1 MIFNT
6 PVSTVEYPKISEWL
20 TQVEK
25 EMHVTLAQHLTAA
38 VRDIRQFKEGV
49 INQSAFI
56 SWCDMYEAQI
66 VVLAAQIMWSED
78 VEAALQ
84 AVSTAGDNSLA
95 PVQRVLG
102 QVESTL
108 TVLANSVLQ
117 EQPALRRRKLEHL
130 INEFVHKRTVTRR
143 LIASK
148 VTHPKAVEWLCQM
161 RFYFDPKQ
169 TDTLKQLSIYMANA
183 KFQYGFEYLGVQDRA
198 DSYHRCYLTMTQ
210 ALESR
215 LGVSLSGPAG
225 TGKTESVKAL
235 GHQLGRFV
243 LVFNCDETF
252 DFQAMGRIFVGLCQV
267 IFASTN
273 RIQSFQLIIFSIL
286 GRSLGL
292 LR

>member
-6 PVSTVEYPKISEWL
+6 PVSTVEYPKINEWL

-25 EMHVTLAQHLTAA
+25 EMRVTLAQRLAEA
-38 VRDIRQFKEGV
+38 VKDIRQFKDV
-49 INQSAFI
+49 HIDQTAFMK
-56 SWCDMYEAQI
+56 WCDKYEAQI
-66 VVLAAQIMWSED
+66 VVLAAQILWSED
-78 VEAALQ
+78 VEGALQ
-84 AVSTAGDNSLA
+84 SIFSAGDGKLD
-95 PVQRVLG
+95 PLERVLV

-108 TVLANSVLQ
+108 TVLADSVLQ

-143 LIASK
+143 LIHSK
-148 VTHPKAVEWLCQM
+148 IQHPKAFDWLCQM

-169 TDTLKQLSIYMANA
+169 TDTLKQLSIHMANA
-183 KFQYGFEYLGVQDRA
+183 RFQYGFEYLGVQDRLVQTPLT
-198 DSYHRCYLTMTQ
+198 DRCYLTMTQ

-215 LGVSLSGPAG
+215 LGGSPFGPAG

-235 GHQLGRFV
+235 GQQLGRFV

-267 IFASTN
+267 FYWVFLHFYIDNLYVTIFN
-273 RIQSFQLIIFSIL
+273 
-286 GRSLGL
+286 
-292 LR
+292 